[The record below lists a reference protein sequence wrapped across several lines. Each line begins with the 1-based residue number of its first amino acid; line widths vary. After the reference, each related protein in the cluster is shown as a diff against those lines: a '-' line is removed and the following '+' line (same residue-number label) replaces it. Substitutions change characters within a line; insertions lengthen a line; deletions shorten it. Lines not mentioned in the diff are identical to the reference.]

1 MTTTKSKSSDD
12 GTDNESGTPTSS
24 TGVATPA
31 SGSYAAQRDYARQT
45 GAMNIPAPVKPPP
58 LPSSNTLAQGSAAW
72 SKSLAAERTTEA
84 EQRMLGHKPVT
95 LPATQTEGNSLL
107 PQPLSR
113 AAQRL
118 ANFSAVRAADR
129 AAPSISSRSVEG
141 APGVRRY
148 DRQGEA
154 PMYSNV
160 ESPWD
165 DKIGTVSTIPSE
177 NMRNPSGAVSRM
189 VGPALQ
195 AAADRGDFR
204 AVRQHYQRGGGTFN
218 GETAEQTALRRMT
231 EPSGSVKI
239 GSQAKIDAERE
250 QGRIDR
256 MAGEVERLVKSGNYK
271 GASVL
276 QREVDGMRN
285 VAGAGLRRESE
296 RQAQA
301 DAERA
306 GRVTDLRTA
315 VQQQEQ
321 APAARTDL
329 RIKQAELDELE
340 RKQSLMDRIVGVDR
354 DDARKAL
361 EQYQAIYHKPTEDR
375 DKYATFYEEVPL
387 TANPQDGT
395 RKVPFLI
402 NQRTGETRPIDQ
414 QRQTAQQMPAQ
425 QMPKGVSPQQAYDAA
440 RQALEQGVST
450 DQVNARLLAYGLQP
464 IGGKQ

>member
-12 GTDNESGTPTSS
+12 GTDNESGTSTSS

-72 SKSLAAERTTEA
+72 SKSLSAERTTEA
-84 EQRMLGHKPVT
+84 EQRMLGHKPVK
-95 LPATQTEGNSLL
+95 LPATQTEDNSLL
-107 PQPLSR
+107 PQPMSR

-165 DKIGTVSTIPSE
+165 DKVGTVSTIPGE
-177 NMRNPSGAVSRM
+177 HMRNPAGAVSRM

-204 AVRQHYQRGGGTFN
+204 AVRQHYQRGNGTFRN
-218 GETAEQTALRRMT
+218 ETSDQTALRLAQT
-231 EPSGSVKI
+231 PSGSGQI
-239 GSQAKIDAERE
+239 STQADIDAEQSRGAIDRMTRDLSDAVRAGNYRGANVLRKARE
-250 QGRIDR
+250 DTIHGSAARSRAKADGRAAADEAQAGRID
-256 MAGEVERLVKSGNYK
+256 
-271 GASVL
+271 
-276 QREVDGMRN
+276 
-285 VAGAGLRRESE
+285 
-296 RQAQA
+296 
-301 DAERA
+301 
-306 GRVTDLRTA
+306 DLRGA
-315 VQQQEQ
+315 IRAQEQ
-321 APAARTDL
+321 APSLRTAQQL
-329 RIKQAELDELE
+329 QEAELADKQ
-340 RKQSLMDRIVGVDR
+340 RKQSLMDRIVGIDR

-361 EQYQAIYHKPTEDR
+361 DQYQAIYHKPTEDR
-375 DKYATFYEEVPL
+375 DKYSTFYEEIQI

-425 QMPKGVSPQQAYDAA
+425 QMPEGVAPQQAYDAA